1 MRCSVAVQLLLLLL
15 LPLSLQQQDSCPRE
29 VLSPATEDPC
39 YHRTIL
45 CQYYPS
51 GVTCSDNI
59 SRFRANNQGSNT
71 RHELRLIIPGGGF
84 RVSPGS
90 TDYQAAVLYG
100 CDIGAVTVEAF
111 DTTGVVCGIG
121 SIDPGMNIVTFLCP
135 GFSTLTMDNSSII
148 VFTLKPECSDN
159 NLPDAKF
166 AMLDTRSKYTNTN
179 AKILYLTCSC
189 TGV

>member
-39 YHRTIL
+39 YQRTIL

-51 GVTCSDNI
+51 GVTCSENV
-59 SRFRANNQGSNT
+59 RHFRANSEDSST
-71 RHELRLIIPGGGF
+71 RHELSLYPGGGF
-84 RVSPGS
+84 PITPGS

-100 CDIGAVTVEAF
+100 CDIGVVTVDAF
-111 DTTGVVCGIG
+111 DTTGVVCNIG
-121 SIDPGMNIVTFLCP
+121 SIDPGMNIVDFLCP

-148 VFTLKPECSDN
+148 VFTLKPECSDS

-166 AMLDTRSKYTNTN
+166 AMLDTCSKYTNTN
-179 AKILYLTCSC
+179 AI
-189 TGV
+189 